1 MIMDADKAIGVA
13 LLVYILAAI
22 VPGAFSSFFDADTTG
37 WSTGVV
43 ALWLLIPLFVVIFF
57 IRHFSKGDGG
67 AA

>member
-1 MIMDADKAIGVA
+1 MNVDKAIGVA

-22 VPGAFSSFFDADTTG
+22 IPGAFSAFFDADTTG
-37 WSTGVV
+37 WSSGVV

-57 IRHFSKGDGG
+57 IRHFSKDSGG